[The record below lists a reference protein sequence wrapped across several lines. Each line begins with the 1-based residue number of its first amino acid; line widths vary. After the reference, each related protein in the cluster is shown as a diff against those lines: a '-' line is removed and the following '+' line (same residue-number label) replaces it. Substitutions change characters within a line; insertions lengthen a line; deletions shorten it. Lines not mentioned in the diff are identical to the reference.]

1 MKKEDVFQV
10 KLRALEPEDIDLL
23 FDWENNPENW
33 AVTNTLA
40 PFSRLILQ
48 SYLDNSHLDI
58 YQTRQLRL
66 MIDVLQPSHAAVT
79 VGAIDLFDFDPYH
92 LRAGVG
98 VLIAEKE
105 YRGKGIAGLAL
116 QHLADYAFGILQLH
130 QLFCNIAVGNAS
142 SIKLFEAAGFSCIG
156 TKKEWLKTREGFED
170 ELFFQLLRRNV
181 PLKK

>member
-79 VGAIDLFDFDPYH
+79 VGAIDL
-92 LRAGVG
+92 
-98 VLIAEKE
+98 
-105 YRGKGIAGLAL
+105 
-116 QHLADYAFGILQLH
+116 
-130 QLFCNIAVGNAS
+130 S
-142 SIKLFEAAGFSCIG
+142 
-156 TKKEWLKTREGFED
+156 
-170 ELFFQLLRRNV
+170 
-181 PLKK
+181 